1 MKAVSVD
8 DLIWFGRNLDHKG
21 VRYFD
26 YSASGFEFCFTGKK
40 AIADILTDSDKWKKN
55 NQAVIGVFVKEIKNG
70 NIIHFG

>member
-1 MKAVSVD
+1 MKAVSIN

-40 AIADILTDSDKWKKN
+40 VIADILSDSDKWKK
-55 NQAVIGVFVKEIKNG
+55 K
-70 NIIHFG
+70 